1 MRMNRPAKT
10 RPAKTRRVM
19 AETEVAEDVVEL
31 LFEANDVAD
40 LISDVTGEDVTVES
54 DGDVVEFTV
63 GEETFTCEPDE
74 GADTVE
80 SSTRILRRKA
90 VKASTRRPVRAGRT
104 VKKLPRRK

>member
-1 MRMNRPAKT
+1 MRMNRPTKI

-19 AETEVAEDVVEL
+19 ADTEVAEEVVEL

-40 LISDVTGEDVTVES
+40 LIAEVTGEDVTVES
-54 DGDVVEFTV
+54 DGDVAEFTV
-63 GEETFTCEPDE
+63 GEETYTCEPDA

-80 SSTRILRRKA
+80 SSTRVRRRNS